1 MWKSHTSQIENN
13 TSQIVFVQAGHGTGD
28 PQGSTGY
35 QPATSLHL
43 LTTGTYLGL
52 GMGREDLD
60 VSILYDTKLGPQAK
74 VPLMPLLNFIHYD

>member
-1 MWKSHTSQIENN
+1 MEQAIHKVPLATSQPLL
-13 TSQIVFVQAGHGTGD
+13 F
-28 PQGSTGY
+28 
-35 QPATSLHL
+35 HL